1 MSRYDYLFIVTIIGD
16 SGAGKSC
23 LLTRFAEDAYHEPT
37 DHTIGVEYR
46 SKIVTVQ
53 NGRTVNMQMWD
64 TSGTLRS
71 EAVTITL
78 TRLKP
83 HLALRHD
90 H

>member
-1 MSRYDYLFIVTIIGD
+1 MSQYYDHLFIVTIIGD

-37 DHTIGVEYR
+37 DHTIGVEFR

-64 TSGTLRS
+64 TSGTLQS
-71 EAVTITL
+71 KASTL
-78 TRLKP
+78 THSLGSS
-83 HLALRHD
+83 HLAL
-90 H
+90 